1 MLPSPGKLAQL
12 EQLHGQPEL
21 LLWQLKLQ
29 LGQLDQLLWQL
40 GEQLLSFCLWIDGL
54 VHVVV
59 HYDYVVDKEE
69 TDLVVDDALVEDH
82 RTDQCVNSILK
93 FWNAITDDK
102 AEMSLAGIPGPKA
115 DDLIKLGVEVL
126 PLGN

>member
-1 MLPSPGKLAQL
+1 MLPSPGKLALL

-40 GEQLLSFCLWIDGL
+40 GEQLLSFCLWIDGQ

-59 HYDYVVDKEE
+59 YYVVDKEE
-69 TDLVVDDALVEDH
+69 ADLVVDDALVEDH
-82 RTDQCVNSILK
+82 RTDQ
-93 FWNAITDDK
+93 
-102 AEMSLAGIPGPKA
+102 
-115 DDLIKLGVEVL
+115 GVFQIEVL
-126 PLGN
+126 EFHH